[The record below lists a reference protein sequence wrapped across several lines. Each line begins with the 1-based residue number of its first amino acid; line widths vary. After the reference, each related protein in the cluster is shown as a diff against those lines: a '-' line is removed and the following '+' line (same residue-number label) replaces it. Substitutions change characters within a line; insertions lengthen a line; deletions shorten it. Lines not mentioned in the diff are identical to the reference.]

1 MRLDLRTPPSP
12 LAIIDRARPR
22 PTPKTAVGMG
32 AALSAWLAGACSLPP
47 PAPQTAVE
55 IEVELP
61 ATSPPPPTTPT
72 TPALEDK
79 PSEAPPAEHV
89 TVRKAPVPTLSEFTI
104 LAYVD
109 LVRTGV
115 FENEGPLSG
124 YTQGERTYYAQAE
137 QDPLGVL
144 TTTLWFLRCHK
155 IADLSWKSRQS
166 AAVVLTCFHK
176 TATSQTTLRKLRSLT
191 VERVVRRFLLPEEEE
206 RIQNI
211 DELVQN
217 HPMLEAHLAWNCDLL
232 HFWQT
237 SPMAGAEE
245 RLWTLLRAEE
255 LKQDAVVAIRGIVF
269 FFIVNALLDGKF
281 NKYFDKYSPS
291 EFGGG
296 VVGLSIVCGRRAW
309 HDLDHSDDVR
319 GVHREVAIRLLKVSR
334 RTPAMRVAAYRD
346 CTASRSTGR
355 CVTTQTLDAVAASF
369 EASDGAPRAPTPA
382 APAPP

>member
-1 MRLDLRTPPSP
+1 
-12 LAIIDRARPR
+12 
-22 PTPKTAVGMG
+22 MG
-32 AALSAWLAGACSLPP
+32 AALSAWLAAACSPP
-47 PAPQTAVE
+47 PLAPQVAVE

-61 ATSPPPPTTPT
+61 ATSPPSPPPSTPT
-72 TPALEDK
+72 PPSLDDK
-79 PSEAPPAEHV
+79 PSKAPPAEHV
-89 TVRKAPVPTLSEFTI
+89 TVRKAPVPTLAEFTI

-115 FENEGPLSG
+115 FENAGPLAG
-124 YTQGERTYYAQAE
+124 YTQGERAYYAHAE

-155 IADLSWKSRQS
+155 IADLSWKSRQC

-176 TATSQTTLRKLRSLT
+176 TATSQTSLRKLRSLT

-206 RIQNI
+206 RIRNI

-217 HPMLEAHLAWNCDLL
+217 HPMLEAHLAWNCDLM

-255 LKQDAVVAIRGIVF
+255 LKEDAVIAIRGIVF
-269 FFIVNALLDGKF
+269 FFIVNALLDGNF
-281 NKYFDKYSPS
+281 NKYFDRYSPA

-296 VVGLSIVCGRRAW
+296 VVGLSILCGRRAW

-319 GVHREVAIRLLKVSR
+319 GVHREVAIRLLKASR

-355 CVTTQTLDAVAASF
+355 CVTAQTLDAVASTL
-369 EASDGAPRAPTPA
+369 EAAAAAPRAPAPA
-382 APAPP
+382 APASP